1 MIWSERN
8 YVTGDEETLGWER
21 VGILLD
27 QTPDTLI
34 LVLGGAG
41 VGEENNKTVSMESI
55 SIEI

>member
-1 MIWSERN
+1 MRKLLA
-8 YVTGDEETLGWER
+8 G

-41 VGEENNKTVSMESI
+41 VGEENDKTVSMESI